1 MAFRVWQFQF
11 LLICLHTIISDG
23 IMIQKQI
30 VTLINNQT
38 TYENNLELSHRK
50 DLGVFLTNNI
60 NTVDNIL
67 DIIDFEDK
75 KIFSRT
81 FLEPSCGNGVFVIR
95 LLEKLFI
102 NIEDTKVVTKF
113 IESNIFFIDI
123 DESMI
128 EKTKANISTYFY
140 SKFNEPYTG
149 SYNSFVFDFTQRIKP
164 KKSNSLFDN
173 LLDTP
178 LSLFLDKIDYVIGN
192 PPYVS
197 LYGRR
202 DRKKDEAQR
211 IYYLNRYSQ
220 FPDSLKNGKINYVM
234 LFIEQSIDFL
244 KEGGKLSFIIDLS
257 FFETAYE
264 HTRKYLL
271 DKTRILSIEYNIKD
285 FEVASGQVIL
295 KLQKT
300 KVKNNLVQ
308 IIDAETN
315 VRIEVDQAIWNK
327 PKDQFKFRF
336 NTCSLSSA
344 IIDKIGSKK
353 CPTLKSLYPKK
364 NLRTCVMLLNMENLF
379 IFEDKKVDSEVKI
392 YPYYQGSKGLKGK
405 YKKMESS
412 KYFHYDKELQ
422 DKVNDELKAELT
434 AQGIK
439 NKKRLGLG
447 ETIIYDN
454 PKIYI
459 RQSAKEIIA
468 SYDENPSSANNSLYV
483 FTLRDSK
490 KESIVFLKFLCG
502 LLNSDIITFY
512 SQQLNIIRFSKG
524 KQPQI
529 KTSDLYQIPVP
540 IDITLQTKVANLVD
554 KLYSN
559 TDDEVI
565 IKNEINFIFNDY
577 FNLTTK
583 ELDIMQNAILDF

>member
-1 MAFRVWQFQF
+1 MLQNQ
-11 LLICLHTIISDG
+11 T
-23 IMIQKQI
+23 
-30 VTLINNQT
+30 VTLINNQS

-60 NTVDNIL
+60 HTVDKIL
-67 DIIDFEDK
+67 DIIDFEDEN
-75 KIFSRT
+75 ILSRK

-95 LLEKLFI
+95 LLEKLFK
-102 NIEDTKVVTKF
+102 NIENKEVVSKF

-123 DESMI
+123 DEKMI
-128 EKTKANISTYFY
+128 EKTKTNISSYFF
-140 SKFNEPYTG
+140 SKFNEQYVG
-149 SYNSFVFDFTQRIKP
+149 KFNDFVFDFTKRIKP
-164 KKSNSLFDN
+164 KKNNSLFDSI
-173 LLDTP
+173 LDIP
-178 LSLFLDKIDYVIGN
+178 LAKFLNNIDYVIGN

-244 KEGGKLSFIIDLS
+244 KENGKLSFIIDLS

-271 DKTRILSIEYNIKD
+271 DKTRILSIEFNIKD

-295 KLQKT
+295 EIQKT

-315 VRIEVDQAIWNK
+315 VRIEVDQAIWNN

-336 NTCSLSSA
+336 NTCSLSAA
-344 IIDKIGSKK
+344 IIDKIKLKK
-353 CPTLKSLYPKK
+353 CPSLKSLYPKK
-364 NLRTCVMLLNMENLF
+364 NLRTCVMLLNMESLF
-379 IFEDKKVDSEVKI
+379 VFENKKSDSKVKI

-405 YKKMESS
+405 YQKMEST

-540 IDITLQTKVANLVD
+540 TDIALQTKVANLVD
-554 KLYSN
+554 KIYSN
-559 TDDEVI
+559 SDDDEI
-565 IKNEINFIFNDY
+565 IKNEINSVFNDF
-577 FNLTTK
+577 FNLTTE
-583 ELDIMQNAILDF
+583 ELDTMQNAILDF

>member
-1 MAFRVWQFQF
+1 MFQ
-11 LLICLHTIISDG
+11 S
-23 IMIQKQI
+23 QS
-30 VTLINNQT
+30 VSVINNQSKF
-38 TYENNLELSHRK
+38 ENTLKSSHRK
-50 DLGVFLTNNI
+50 DFGVFLTNNI
-60 NTVDNIL
+60 KTVDKILDSIDFQDNNIL
-67 DIIDFEDK
+67 SK
-75 KIFSRT
+75 K
-81 FLEPSCGNGVFVIR
+81 FLEPSCGNGVFIIR
-95 LLEKLFI
+95 LLERIFKNI
-102 NIEDTKVVTKF
+102 NDRYLVQSF
-113 IESNIFFIDI
+113 IESNIYFVDI
-123 DESMI
+123 DDTMI
-128 EKTKANISTYFY
+128 ETTKSNISEFY
-140 SKFNEPYTG
+140 QLKFGQKYIGRFNG
-149 SYNSFVFDFTQRIKP
+149 FVFDFTQRIKQ
-164 KKSNSLFDN
+164 KHNDSLFDTT
-173 LLDTP
+173 LDVP
-178 LSLFLDKIDYVIGN
+178 LAKELNDIDYVIGN

-202 DRKKDEAQR
+202 DRKKNEAQR

-244 KEGGKLSFIIDLS
+244 KEDGKLSFIIDLS

-271 DKTRILSIEYNIKD
+271 DKTRIISIEYNIKD

-295 KLQKT
+295 ELQKT

-308 IIDAETN
+308 IIDAEN
-315 VRIEVDQAIWNK
+315 NISIEVDQALWYN

-344 IIDKIGSKK
+344 IIDKIESKK

-364 NLRTCVMLLNMENLF
+364 NLRTCVMLLNMESLF
-379 IFEDKKVDSEVKI
+379 IFEDKRVDTEVKI

-405 YKKMESS
+405 YQKMEST

-447 ETIIYDN
+447 EIIIYDN

-468 SYDENPSSANNSLYV
+468 SYDEKPSSANNSLYV
-483 FTLRDSK
+483 FTLRNSK
-490 KESIVFLKFLCG
+490 KESVVFLKFLCG

-540 IDITLQTKVANLVD
+540 TDIYLQSKVAKLVD
-554 KLYSN
+554 RIYSN
-559 TDDEVI
+559 SEDEEV
-565 IKNEINFIFNDY
+565 IKNEINAVFNKY
-577 FNLTTK
+577 FNLTID
-583 ELDIMQNAILDF
+583 ELEIMKNAILDF

>member
-1 MAFRVWQFQF
+1 MNQNQ
-11 LLICLHTIISDG
+11 TD
-23 IMIQKQI
+23 
-30 VTLINNQT
+30 TLIKNQT
-38 TYENNLELSHRK
+38 TYENNLKLTHRK

-60 NTVDNIL
+60 NTVDTIL
-67 DIIDFEDK
+67 DVINFEDK
-75 KIFSRT
+75 KILSRK

-95 LLEKLFI
+95 LLEKLFK
-102 NIEDTKVVTKF
+102 NIRDKEVVTKF
-113 IESNIFFIDI
+113 IESNIFFVDI
-123 DESMI
+123 DKSMI

-140 SKFNEPYTG
+140 SKFNERYTG
-149 SYNSFVFDFTQRIKP
+149 SFNDYVFDFTQRIKP
-164 KKSNSLFDN
+164 KKSLSLFDN
-173 LLDTP
+173 LLNTP
-178 LSLFLDKIDYVIGN
+178 LSPFLDKIDYVIGN

-271 DKTRILSIEYNIKD
+271 DKTRILKIEYNIKD

-295 KLQKT
+295 ELQKT
-300 KVKNNLVQ
+300 KVKNNIVQ

-315 VRIEVDQAIWNK
+315 VKIEVDQALWNN
-327 PKDQFKFRF
+327 PKDQFRFRF
-336 NTCSLSSA
+336 NTCALSSA
-344 IIDKIGSKK
+344 IIDKIKSKK
-353 CPTLKSLYPKK
+353 CPTLKTLYPKK
-364 NLRTCVMLLNMENLF
+364 NLRTCVMLLNMERLF
-379 IFEDKKVDSEVKI
+379 IFDDKKVDKEVKI

-405 YKKMESS
+405 YQKMESI

-483 FTLRDSK
+483 FTLRNSK
-490 KESIVFLKFLCG
+490 NESIVFLKFLCG

-540 IDITLQTKVANLVD
+540 TDVSLQTKVANLVD
-554 KLYSN
+554 KIYSH
-559 TDDEVI
+559 TDNIEI
-565 IKNEINFIFNDY
+565 IKDEINLVFNNF
-577 FNLTTK
+577 FNLTAE
-583 ELDIMQNAILDF
+583 ELDTMQNAILDF

>member
-1 MAFRVWQFQF
+1 MLQNQ
-11 LLICLHTIISDG
+11 T
-23 IMIQKQI
+23 

-38 TYENNLELSHRK
+38 TYENNLELPHRK

-60 NTVDNIL
+60 NTVDKIL

-75 KIFSRT
+75 NIFSRK
-81 FLEPSCGNGVFVIR
+81 FLEPSCGNGVFIVR
-95 LLEKLFI
+95 LLEKLFK
-102 NIEDTKVVTKF
+102 NIENKKVVSKF

-123 DESMI
+123 DEKMI
-128 EKTKANISTYFY
+128 EKTKTNISNYFY
-140 SKFNEPYTG
+140 SKFNELYNG
-149 SYNSFVFDFTQRIKP
+149 SYNGYVFDFTQRIRP
-164 KKSNSLFDN
+164 KKSEPLFDS

-178 LSLFLDKIDYVIGN
+178 LAKFLNNLDYVIGN

-244 KEGGKLSFIIDLS
+244 KEDGKLSFIIDLS

-285 FEVASGQVIL
+285 FEVTSGQVIL
-295 KLQKT
+295 ELQKT
-300 KVKNNLVQ
+300 KVENNLVR
-308 IIDAETN
+308 IIDTENN
-315 VRIEVDQAIWNK
+315 VSIEVDQALWDN

-344 IIDKIGSKK
+344 IIDKIESKN
-353 CPTLKSLYPKK
+353 CPTLKRLYPKK
-364 NLRTCVMLLNMENLF
+364 NLRTCAMLLNMENLF
-379 IFEDKKVDSEVKI
+379 VFEDKKADVEAKA

-405 YKKMESS
+405 YQKLEST
-412 KYFHYDKELQ
+412 KYFHYNKKLQ
-422 DKVNDELKAELT
+422 DEVNDELKAELI
-434 AQGIK
+434 AKGIK
-439 NKKRLGLG
+439 NKKRIGLG

-490 KESIVFLKFLCG
+490 KESIDFLKFLCG

-529 KTSDLYQIPVP
+529 KVSDLYQIPVP
-540 IDITLQTKVANLVD
+540 TDISLQSKVANLVD
-554 KLYSN
+554 KIYFNSE
-559 TDDEVI
+559 DDKA
-565 IKNEINFIFNDY
+565 IKNQINTIFNQY
-577 FNLTTK
+577 FNLTTD
-583 ELDIMQNAILDF
+583 ELETMQNAILDF

>member
-1 MAFRVWQFQF
+1 MAFSVWQFR
-11 LLICLHTIISDG
+11 LIYIYLHTIISDK
-23 IMIQKQI
+23 IMLQNQT
-30 VTLINNQT
+30 VTLINNQS

-60 NTVDNIL
+60 NTVDKIL

-75 KIFSRT
+75 NILSRK

-95 LLEKLFI
+95 LLEKLFK
-102 NIEDTKVVTKF
+102 NIENKEVVSKF

-123 DESMI
+123 DEKMI
-128 EKTKANISTYFY
+128 EKTKTNISSYFF
-140 SKFNEPYTG
+140 SKFNEQYVG
-149 SYNSFVFDFTQRIKP
+149 KFNDFIFDFTQRIKP
-164 KKSNSLFDN
+164 KKNNSLFDSI
-173 LLDTP
+173 LDIP
-178 LSLFLDKIDYVIGN
+178 LAKFLNNIDYVIGN

-244 KEGGKLSFIIDLS
+244 KEKGKLSFIIDLS

-271 DKTRILSIEYNIKD
+271 DKTRILSIEFNIKD

-295 KLQKT
+295 EIQKT

-315 VRIEVDQAIWNK
+315 VRIEVDQAIWNN

-336 NTCSLSSA
+336 NTCSLSAA
-344 IIDKIGSKK
+344 IIDKIKLKK
-353 CPTLKSLYPKK
+353 CPSLKSLHPKK
-364 NLRTCVMLLNMENLF
+364 NLRTCVMLLNMESLF
-379 IFEDKKVDSEVKI
+379 VFENKKIDSKVKI

-405 YKKMESS
+405 YQKMEST

-422 DKVNDELKAELT
+422 DKVNDELKAKLT

-540 IDITLQTKVANLVD
+540 TDIALQTKVANLVD
-554 KLYSN
+554 KIYSN
-559 TDDEVI
+559 SDDDEI
-565 IKNEINFIFNDY
+565 IKNEINSIFNDF
-577 FNLTTK
+577 FNLTTE
-583 ELDIMQNAILDF
+583 ELDTMQNAILDF

>member
-1 MAFRVWQFQF
+1 MLQNQ
-11 LLICLHTIISDG
+11 T
-23 IMIQKQI
+23 
-30 VTLINNQT
+30 VTLINNQS
-38 TYENNLELSHRK
+38 TYENNLELTHRK

-60 NTVDNIL
+60 HTIDKIL
-67 DIIDFEDK
+67 DIIDFEDEN
-75 KIFSRT
+75 ILSRK

-95 LLEKLFI
+95 LLEKLFK
-102 NIEDTKVVTKF
+102 NIENKQVVSKF

-123 DESMI
+123 DEKMI
-128 EKTKANISTYFY
+128 EKTKTNISSYFF
-140 SKFNEPYTG
+140 SKFNEQYVG
-149 SYNSFVFDFTQRIKP
+149 KFNDFVFDFTKRIKP
-164 KKSNSLFDN
+164 KKNNSLFDSI
-173 LLDTP
+173 LDIP
-178 LSLFLDKIDYVIGN
+178 LAKFLNNIDYVIGN

-244 KEGGKLSFIIDLS
+244 KENGKLSFIIDLS

-271 DKTRILSIEYNIKD
+271 DKTRILSIEFNIKD

-295 KLQKT
+295 EIQKT

-315 VRIEVDQAIWNK
+315 VRIEVDQAIWNN

-336 NTCSLSSA
+336 NTCSLSAA
-344 IIDKIGSKK
+344 IIDKIKLKK
-353 CPTLKSLYPKK
+353 CPSLKSLYPKK
-364 NLRTCVMLLNMENLF
+364 NLRTCVMLLNMESLF
-379 IFEDKKVDSEVKI
+379 VFENKKSDSKVKI

-405 YKKMESS
+405 YQKMEST

-540 IDITLQTKVANLVD
+540 TDIALQAKVANLVD
-554 KLYSN
+554 KIYSN
-559 TDDEVI
+559 SDDDEI
-565 IKNEINFIFNDY
+565 IKNEINSVFNDF
-577 FNLTTK
+577 FNITTE
-583 ELDIMQNAILDF
+583 ELDTMQNAILDF

>member
-1 MAFRVWQFQF
+1 
-11 LLICLHTIISDG
+11 
-23 IMIQKQI
+23 MIQNQTT
-30 VTLINNQT
+30 TLINNQT
-38 TYENNLELSHRK
+38 TYESDLELSHRK

-60 NTVDNIL
+60 NTVDKIL
-67 DIIDFEDK
+67 DVIDFEDK
-75 KIFSRT
+75 SILSRK
-81 FLEPSCGNGVFVIR
+81 FLEPSCGNGVFIIR
-95 LLEKLFI
+95 LLEKLFK
-102 NIEDTKVVTKF
+102 NIKNKKAVFKF

-123 DESMI
+123 DEKMI
-128 EKTKANISTYFY
+128 EKTKSNISSYFF
-140 SKFNEPYTG
+140 SKFNEPYIG
-149 SYNSFVFDFTQRIKP
+149 SYNAYVFDFTQRIKP
-164 KKSNSLFDN
+164 KKSNSLFDAP
-173 LLDTP
+173 LDIP
-178 LSLFLDKIDYVIGN
+178 LAKFLDDIDYVIGN

-211 IYYLNRYSQ
+211 VYYLNRYSQ

-234 LFIEQSIDFL
+234 LFIEQSLDFL
-244 KEGGKLSFIIDLS
+244 KVDGKLSFIIDLS

-264 HTRKYLL
+264 HTRRYLL
-271 DKTRILSIEYNIKD
+271 DNSRILSIEYNIKD

-295 KLQKT
+295 ELQKT

-308 IIDAETN
+308 ITDAETN
-315 VRIEVDQAIWNK
+315 VNIKVDQALWYN

-344 IIDKIGSKK
+344 IIDKIKSKN

-364 NLRTCVMLLNMENLF
+364 NLRTCVMLLNMEKLF
-379 IFEDKKVDSEVKI
+379 VFEDKKTKSKVKI

-405 YKKMESS
+405 YQKMEST
-412 KYFHYDKELQ
+412 KYFHYDRNLQ
-422 DKVNDELKAELT
+422 NKVNDEIKAELI
-434 AQGIK
+434 AKGIK

-483 FTLRDSK
+483 FTLRDAE
-490 KESIVFLKFLCG
+490 KESIVLLKFLCG
-502 LLNSDIITFY
+502 LFNSDIITFY

-540 IDITLQTKVANLVD
+540 TDITLQTKIAKLVD
-554 KLYSN
+554 KIYSN
-559 TDDEVI
+559 SDDDEL
-565 IKNEINFIFNDY
+565 IKNEINTVFNEY
-577 FNLTTK
+577 FKLTVE
-583 ELDIMQNAILDF
+583 ELETMQKAILDF

>member
-1 MAFRVWQFQF
+1 MLQNQ
-11 LLICLHTIISDG
+11 T
-23 IMIQKQI
+23 
-30 VTLINNQT
+30 VTLINNQS

-60 NTVDNIL
+60 HTVDKIL
-67 DIIDFEDK
+67 DIIDFEDEN
-75 KIFSRT
+75 ILSRK
-81 FLEPSCGNGVFVIR
+81 FLEPSCGNGVFVVR
-95 LLEKLFI
+95 LLEKLFK
-102 NIEDTKVVTKF
+102 NIENKQVVSKF

-123 DESMI
+123 DEKMI
-128 EKTKANISTYFY
+128 EKTKTNISSYFF
-140 SKFNEPYTG
+140 SKFNEQYVG
-149 SYNSFVFDFTQRIKP
+149 KFNDFVFDFTKRIKP
-164 KKSNSLFDN
+164 KKNNSLFDSI
-173 LLDTP
+173 LDIP
-178 LSLFLDKIDYVIGN
+178 LAKFLNNIDYVIGN

-244 KEGGKLSFIIDLS
+244 KENGKLSFIIDLS

-271 DKTRILSIEYNIKD
+271 DKTRILSIEFNIKD

-295 KLQKT
+295 EVQKT

-315 VRIEVDQAIWNK
+315 VRIEVDQAIWNN

-336 NTCSLSSA
+336 NTCSLSAA
-344 IIDKIGSKK
+344 IIDKIKLKK
-353 CPTLKSLYPKK
+353 CPSLKSLYPKK
-364 NLRTCVMLLNMENLF
+364 NLRTCVMLLNMESLF
-379 IFEDKKVDSEVKI
+379 VFENKKSDSKVKI

-405 YKKMESS
+405 YQKMEST

-540 IDITLQTKVANLVD
+540 TDIALQTKVANLVD
-554 KLYSN
+554 KIYSN
-559 TDDEVI
+559 SDDDEI
-565 IKNEINFIFNDY
+565 IKNEINSVFNDF
-577 FNLTTK
+577 FNITTE
-583 ELDIMQNAILDF
+583 ELDTMQNAILDF

>member
-1 MAFRVWQFQF
+1 MLQNQ
-11 LLICLHTIISDG
+11 T
-23 IMIQKQI
+23 
-30 VTLINNQT
+30 VTLINNQE

-50 DLGVFLTNNI
+50 DLGIFLTNNI
-60 NTVDNIL
+60 NTVDKIL
-67 DIIDFEDK
+67 DIVDFEDEN
-75 KIFSRT
+75 ILSRK
-81 FLEPSCGNGVFVIR
+81 FLEPSCGNGVFIIR
-95 LLEKLFI
+95 LLEKLFK
-102 NIEDTKVVTKF
+102 NIENKQVVSNF
-113 IESNIFFIDI
+113 IKSNIFFIDI
-123 DESMI
+123 DEKMI
-128 EKTKANISTYFY
+128 EKTKSNISRYFY
-140 SKFNEPYTG
+140 SKFNEPYNG
-149 SYNSFVFDFTQRIKP
+149 NYNGFVFDFTQRIKP
-164 KKSNSLFDN
+164 KKNNSLFYD

-178 LSLFLDKIDYVIGN
+178 LSDYLDGIDYVIGN

-211 IYYLNRYSQ
+211 VYYLNRYSQ

-234 LFIEQSIDFL
+234 LFIEQSLDFL
-244 KEGGKLSFIIDLS
+244 KVDGKLSFIIDLS

-271 DKTRILSIEYNIKD
+271 DNSQILSIEYNIKD

-295 KLQKT
+295 ELQKT

-308 IIDAETN
+308 ITDAETN
-315 VRIEVDQAIWNK
+315 VSIEVDQALWYK
-327 PKDQFKFRF
+327 PKDKFKFRF

-344 IIDKIGSKK
+344 IIDKIESKN

-364 NLRTCVMLLNMENLF
+364 NLRTCVMLLNMESLFVFEEKNTNL
-379 IFEDKKVDSEVKI
+379 EVKI

-405 YKKMESS
+405 YQKLEST
-412 KYFHYDKELQ
+412 KYFHYDKNLQ

-434 AQGIK
+434 AKGIK

-483 FTLRDSK
+483 FTLRNAK
-490 KESIVFLKFLCG
+490 KESINFLKFLCG

-540 IDITLQTKVANLVD
+540 TDISLQSKIAKLVD
-554 KLYSN
+554 NIYSN
-559 TDDEVI
+559 SEDEEM
-565 IKNEINFIFNDY
+565 IKNEINTVFNEY
-577 FNLTTK
+577 FNFTVD
-583 ELDIMQNAILDF
+583 ELETMRNAILDF

>member
-1 MAFRVWQFQF
+1 M
-11 LLICLHTIISDG
+11 HTIISN
-23 IMIQKQI
+23 
-30 VTLINNQT
+30 INLKNQAT
-38 TYENNLELSHRK
+38 VVIDTQSKYENTIDNSRRK

-60 NTVDNIL
+60 ATVDKIL
-67 DIIDFEDK
+67 EVVDFDDVNLL
-75 KIFSRT
+75 SRK
-81 FLEPSCGNGVFVIR
+81 FLEPSCGNGVFIIR
-95 LLEKLFI
+95 LLEKVFENINEHKLATAFI
-102 NIEDTKVVTKF
+102 QSSIY
-113 IESNIFFIDI
+113 FIDI
-123 DESMI
+123 DEKMV
-128 EKTKANISTYFY
+128 ERTKKNISKLFQY
-140 SKFNEPYTG
+140 KFAQPYTG
-149 SYNSFVFDFTQRIKP
+149 TFNAFVYDFTQRIKP
-164 KKSNSLFDN
+164 KNQSSLFN
-173 LLDTP
+173 QLLDTP
-178 LSLFLDKIDYVIGN
+178 LNKYLESIDYVIGN

-211 IYYLNRYSQ
+211 VYYLNRYSQ

-244 KEGGKLSFIIDLS
+244 KKDGKLSFIIDLS

-271 DKTRILSIEYNIKD
+271 DQTRILSIEYNVKD

-295 KLQKT
+295 ELQKT
-300 KVKNNLVQ
+300 KVEKNLVQ
-308 IIDAETN
+308 IIDSETKMK
-315 VRIEVDQAIWNK
+315 IEVDQALWYK
-327 PKDQFKFRF
+327 PQDQFKFRF

-344 IIDKIGSKK
+344 IIDKIEFKK
-353 CPTLKSLYPKK
+353 CLTLKSLYPKK

-379 IFEDKKVDSEVKI
+379 VFEDEKTDKEVKV

-405 YKKMESS
+405 YQKLESM
-412 KYFHYDKELQ
+412 KYFHYDKVLQ

-434 AQGIK
+434 AKGIK

-483 FTLRDSK
+483 FTLRNAK
-490 KESIVFLKFLCG
+490 KESINFLKYLCG

-512 SQQLNIIRFSKG
+512 SQQQNIIRFSKG

-540 IDITLQTKVANLVD
+540 TDVFLQTQIAGLVD
-554 KLYSN
+554 KIYSN
-559 TDDEVI
+559 TEDNEA
-565 IKNEINFIFNDY
+565 IKNKINLIFNDY
-577 FNLTTK
+577 FNLTTE
-583 ELDIMQNAILDF
+583 ELQIMNNAIRDY